1 MQPIP
6 VPVSCP
12 VWAHLVH
19 DFPNHTEPAR
29 QDQHSAALAAEA
41 APRPENQEPRQR
53 PSKTQRKPRRTRYS
67 PRQHMD
73 GEQLVSLTPCL
84 TNSFADWRRQKGIQ
98 AGRGSDSQP
107 GCRSV
112 CVGLSV
118 HLHPPKTVKTVAVG
132 QAQSV
137 RLAGWPQDR
146 RTVVALDRPPCCIT
160 CHNAMQPGT
169 LMIAPVHI

>member
-19 DFPNHTEPAR
+19 GFPNHTEPAR
-29 QDQHSAALAAEA
+29 QDQHSAALAAQA
-41 APRPENQEPRQR
+41 DPRPENQEPRQR

-73 GEQLVSLTPCL
+73 GEQLLSPTPCL
-84 TNSFADWRRQKGIQ
+84 TNPFADWRRRRGIQ

-112 CVGLSV
+112 CVCLSV
-118 HLHPPKTVKTVAVG
+118 HPPKSVKTVAVG
-132 QAQSV
+132 QAQAV
-137 RLAGWPQDR
+137 RLARWLAGHKTGGLWWHWTGPH
-146 RTVVALDRPPCCIT
+146 AASPAIMPCS
-160 CHNAMQPGT
+160 QGP
-169 LMIAPVHI
+169 